1 MRTCVV
7 FSNVGFFF
15 RGITREKAGTGLDE
29 GKSGA
34 NEALNRKSDNKR
46 DLFLYTLKLHK
57 KYEKHDRIHIS
68 Y

>member
-1 MRTCVV
+1 MLDS
-7 FSNVGFFF
+7 FSVNYAGKMLVPVS
-15 RGITREKAGTGLDE
+15 TRVKNGV
-29 GKSGA
+29 